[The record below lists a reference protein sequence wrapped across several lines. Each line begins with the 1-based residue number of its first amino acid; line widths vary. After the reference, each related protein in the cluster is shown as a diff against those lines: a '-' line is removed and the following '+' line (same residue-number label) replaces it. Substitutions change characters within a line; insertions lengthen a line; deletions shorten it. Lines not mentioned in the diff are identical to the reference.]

1 MPVQTTIFYQACF
14 EVQKLDIFHGEE
26 ISAMLFNFLDT
37 PPFSMN
43 FEWFGISDQNFIY
56 NSGSYFIIAAL
67 IILKFTGFELIS
79 RLMIPFR
86 RQEWARRIGVA
97 TSNDAYYFGMK

>member
-14 EVQKLDIFHGEE
+14 ELSKLDVFQGEA
-26 ISAMLFNFLDT
+26 IWAYLCRFLET
-37 PPFSMN
+37 PPLSTN

-67 IILKFTGFELIS
+67 IILKFTGYELIS